1 MWYLTPCKH
10 CITSFWTS
18 APPHPVWHE
27 LVQFELSMDVC
38 ELAVWPNSKNKN
50 KNPQISSW
58 QRERT
63 TARRL
68 DSQWV
73 KTGDLTETMAERRNQ
88 NALVR
93 FLLWNV
99 KAEELS
105 VEFTA
110 ETNGAEQQQARPP
123 GRKNVNI
130 YCCFW
135 ILHWKQ
141 ESIQRIHR
149 NYTIIYGFTEAV
161 NTYRI
166 TIYKKIYFTEI

>member
-1 MWYLTPCKH
+1 MQTLHHFLLNKCAT
-10 CITSFWTS
+10 TSCMTWTG
-18 APPHPVWHE
+18 
-27 LVQFELSMDVC
+27 
-38 ELAVWPNSKNKN
+38 AVWTQHGCMWAGSLTQFKKKK

-73 KTGDLTETMAERRNQ
+73 KTEDLTETMAERRNQ

-93 FLLWNV
+93 SLLWRV
-99 KAEELS
+99 KAEEPS